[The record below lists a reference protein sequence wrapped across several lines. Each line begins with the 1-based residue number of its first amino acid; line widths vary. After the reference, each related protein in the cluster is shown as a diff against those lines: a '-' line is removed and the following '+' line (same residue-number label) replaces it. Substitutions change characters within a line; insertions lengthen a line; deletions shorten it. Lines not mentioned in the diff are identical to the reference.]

1 MKSLKIIVLL
11 VVSLFIVAIIFRCS
25 NSEEYNYVENGV
37 SSVYSEDNEDAQS
50 NVKDSVVR
58 DNTKESISYEKAKYN
73 SVNLDASIIEEG
85 LPNRLEIPRL
95 VRLRA
100 AQIIEHEGYT
110 CSFNVDTKNSNW
122 VAWRLTKEHASGPWS
137 RKGIQYMEDPL
148 VVGQGQELSDWDY
161 HNLSIDHGHMC
172 PAGDNKWSE
181 DAMVQTFYLTNMCPQ
196 NSNLNRGIW
205 ENLESRCRG
214 WAKQYNEIFIV
225 AGPIFYNENYQTIGH
240 NKVGVPDA
248 FFKVVLCLT
257 KKPKA
262 LGFIFPNT
270 TPEYSH
276 IRDYLFSVDEVEE
289 IAGID
294 FFYNLEDSIEE
305 LVESTSELSLW

>member
-11 VVSLFIVAIIFRCS
+11 IVSLFIVAIIFRCS
-25 NSEEYNYVENGV
+25 NSEEYNYAENGV

-50 NVKDSVVR
+50 NVKDSVVG
-58 DNTKESISYEKAKYN
+58 DNTKEFILYEKAKYN

-100 AQIIEHEGYT
+100 AQIIEHEGYV

-196 NSNLNRGIW
+196 NSSLNRGIW

-214 WAKQYNEIFIV
+214 WAKRYNEIFIV
-225 AGPIFYNENYQTIGH
+225 AGPIFYNDNYQTIGH

-276 IRDYLFSVDEVEE
+276 IRDYLFSVDEVED

-305 LVESTSELSLW
+305 LVEANSEFRKW